1 MDLHWRV
8 RRPDDPDRYH
18 RLGNAGMAFLTDR
31 KRANMYGAAKTG
43 TAHFWAMTVSSAA
56 LLILVP
62 LFIFTFGPALG
73 DSYEEVI
80 ARFSR
85 PFPAIVA
92 ALTIVVGFMH
102 FKKGVQ
108 VLIED
113 YVHGLA
119 QKILIIATICLS
131 YAAAATGL
139 FAIARIAL

>member
-1 MDLHWRV
+1 
-8 RRPDDPDRYH
+8 
-18 RLGNAGMAFLTDR
+18 MAFVTDR
-31 KRANMYGAAKTG
+31 KRAVGMGSAKSG
-43 TAHFWAMTVSSAA
+43 TEHFWSMTKSSAA

-62 LFIFTFGPALG
+62 LFVFTVGPMLG
-73 DSYEEVI
+73 RPHAEVV
-80 ARFSR
+80 AYFAR

-102 FKKGVQ
+102 FKNGVQ

-113 YVHGLA
+113 YSDGLTR
-119 QKILIIATICLS
+119 KVLILATICLS